1 MGSEHK
7 VGKEHDQ
14 RMKGWNIDAHTTSAH
29 AITHYTGIGSG
40 YVIDGCVA

>member
-14 RMKGWNIDAHTTSAH
+14 RMKGWNIDAHTTSARCNH
-29 AITHYTGIGSG
+29 ALHGNWFWVRY
-40 YVIDGCVA
+40 